1 MIVPQPEV
9 TIGREATGGERDT
22 WQVSKLWALPAQAEN
37 KQSRS
42 DRQQLERAEL
52 ATRENGAERYPAKSR
67 GTYVGLLPHKR
78 NERVGQTC
86 HRIMGRASAV

>member
-1 MIVPQPEV
+1 MVIVPQPEV

-42 DRQQLERAEL
+42 DRQQLGRAEL
-52 ATRENGAERYPAKSR
+52 ATGEN
-67 GTYVGLLPHKR
+67 
-78 NERVGQTC
+78 
-86 HRIMGRASAV
+86 